1 MISQFLLRQLKDI
14 LEQDYKV
21 HLSTQEVLEIANAIL
36 GYFETLAQIE
46 KKTSYLNKS
55 KSYGK

>member
-1 MISQFLLRQLKDI
+1 MISQSLLRQLKDI

-21 HLSTQEVLEIANAIL
+21 HLSMQEVLEIANAIL

-46 KKTSYLNKS
+46 KKTSCLNKS
-55 KSYGK
+55 KPYGK

>member
-1 MISQFLLRQLKDI
+1 MISQPTLLQLKEI

-21 HLSTQEVLEIANAIL
+21 HLSIQEVLEIANAIL

-55 KSYGK
+55 KPYGK